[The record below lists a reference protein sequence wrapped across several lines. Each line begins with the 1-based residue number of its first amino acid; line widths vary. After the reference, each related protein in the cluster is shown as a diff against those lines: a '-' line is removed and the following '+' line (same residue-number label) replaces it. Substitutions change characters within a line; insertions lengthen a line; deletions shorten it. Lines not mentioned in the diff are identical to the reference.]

1 MKKYISILVVA
12 LVALFAT
19 SCELSSGTE
28 PNPNKANTLL
38 WNRTSD
44 VFGCMTHHILVVAQL
59 NDTLRG
65 AEYGNKPYGG
75 YIPTITEWDG
85 AYKVAY
91 GYERTY
97 TITTAG
103 KRLDEGGEWTVDVKY
118 GTYMEPYKLGT
129 VKGVEG
135 EPMKF
140 SFDFDDTYAY
150 NSLYRSALKSD
161 IELWY
166 NADKA
171 CFDITFSNAE
181 GFSVEHYSSSTPDY
195 IIEFKTT
202 EPMVYEANE
211 LYSGEVN
218 ILYKDNV
225 SHTQRGVTVE
235 IFNKFVTFAPLKGS
249 DL

>member
-1 MKKYISILVVA
+1 MRKYISMIMVA
-12 LVALFAT
+12 LAALFVTT
-19 SCELSSGTE
+19 SCELASGTD
-28 PNPNKANTLL
+28 PNPNRKDQLL
-38 WNRTSD
+38 WGRVKESIHLHYD
-44 VFGCMTHHILVVAQL
+44 YFCAVAHL
-59 NDTLRG
+59 NDTLLNK
-65 AEYGNKPYGG
+65 EYVSDIYPACEIEVKDN
-75 YIPTITEWDG
+75 
-85 AYKVAY
+85 V
-91 GYERTY
+91 Y
-97 TITTAG
+97 TFIYSSSYYAASYRIKTDG

-129 VKGVEG
+129 VKGVVG

-225 SHTQRGVTVE
+225 LHTQRGVTVE
-235 IFNKFVTFAPLKGS
+235 IFNKFITFVPLN
-249 DL
+249 